1 MPHNNIQDKRSAFL
15 LLSGRKAVVERWER
29 RMHYLLL
36 ECRHLAGRS
45 LRKSAYGSFGRMLK
59 DMSI

>member
-1 MPHNNIQDKRSAFL
+1 M
-15 LLSGRKAVVERWER
+15 ERGER

-36 ECRHLAGRS
+36 ECTHLAGRS
-45 LRKSAYGSFGRMLK
+45 LRKSAHGSFGRMLK